1 MKTKEN
7 LITKILKS
15 IFFKKAEGEAAN
27 FTRNPKGLMNLIQ
40 NVIRKSKNLTGD
52 NFVEVRQKI
61 NLLVRMVRAFSKRE
75 YTTIPTKSITSI
87 VAALVYFISPIDFIP
102 DFLPIIGLTD
112 DFALLVW
119 LFNALSDDIETFR
132 IWEREQKTVI
142 IG

>member
-112 DFALLVW
+112 DFAL
-119 LFNALSDDIETFR
+119 
-132 IWEREQKTVI
+132 
-142 IG
+142 

>member
-15 IFFKKAEGEAAN
+15 VFFKKSLGDAGS
-27 FTRNPKGLMNLIQ
+27 FIKNPKILLDLIQ
-40 NVIRKSKNLTGD
+40 NVIKKSKNLTGD

-61 NLLVRMVRAFSKRE
+61 SLLVRMVKAFSKRE
-75 YTTIPTKSITSI
+75 YTTIPIKSITSI

-102 DFLPIIGLTD
+102 DFLPVIGLTD

-119 LFNALSDDIETFR
+119 LFNALADDIETFR

>member
-15 IFFKKAEGEAAN
+15 VFFKKSLGDAGS
-27 FTRNPKGLMNLIQ
+27 FIKNPKILLDLIQ
-40 NVIRKSKNLTGD
+40 NVIKKSKNLTGD

-61 NLLVRMVRAFSKRE
+61 SLLVRMVKAFSKRE
-75 YTTIPTKSITSI
+75 YTTVPIKSITSI

-102 DFLPIIGLTD
+102 DFLPVIGLTD

-119 LFNALSDDIETFR
+119 LFNALADDIETFR

-142 IG
+142 VG

>member
-15 IFFKKAEGEAAN
+15 VFFKKSLGDAGS
-27 FTRNPKGLMNLIQ
+27 FIKNPKILLDLIQ

-61 NLLVRMVRAFSKRE
+61 SLLVRMVKAFSKRE
-75 YTTIPTKSITSI
+75 YTTIPIKSITSI

-102 DFLPIIGLTD
+102 DFLPVIGLTD

-119 LFNALSDDIETFR
+119 LFNALADDIETFR

-142 IG
+142 VG